1 MTFDFVIDCFP
12 AYTAFSKS
20 KKVLAQLNVIDPD
33 ADVHNYN
40 DPAIHGHKGRK
51 SDSDINKYWGNSI
64 FDTTTTADGGGA
76 QIVSAAEG
84 DEPSTPSTPSESET
98 TSPPS
103 VVEDNTPAE
112 PIEENTSVEPGAEE
126 SE

>member
-33 ADVHNYN
+33 ADVHNYS
-40 DPAIHGHKGRK
+40 DKKIHGHEGRSK
-51 SDSDINKYWGNSI
+51 DDEINATWGGSI
-64 FDTTTTADGGGA
+64 FESS
-76 QIVSAAEG
+76 IVSAAEG
-84 DEPSTPSTPSESET
+84 DEPSTPATPSESET
-98 TSPPS
+98 ANTTS

-112 PIEENTSVEPGAEE
+112 PMEENTSVEPGAEE

>member
-33 ADVHNYN
+33 ADVHNYS
-40 DPAIHGHKGRK
+40 DKKIHGHEGRT
-51 SDSDINKYWGNSI
+51 SDVDVNTTWGGSI
-64 FDTTTTADGGGA
+64 FES
-76 QIVSAAEG
+76 QVNSAAEG

-98 TSPPS
+98 TNTAS

-112 PIEENTSVEPGAEE
+112 PIEEHASVEPVAEE

>member
-33 ADVHNYN
+33 ADVHNYSDKN
-40 DPAIHGHKGRK
+40 IHGHEGRT
-51 SDSDINKYWGNSI
+51 SDTDINTTWGGSI
-64 FDTTTTADGGGA
+64 FEA
-76 QIVSAAEG
+76 QVVSAAEG

-98 TSPPS
+98 ASTAS

>member
-40 DPAIHGHKGRK
+40 DPDVHGHKGRK
-51 SDSDINKYWGNSI
+51 GDGDINKYWGDSI
-64 FDTTTTADGGGA
+64 FDTTAASGGGA
-76 QIVSAAEG
+76 QVVSAAEG
-84 DEPSTPSTPSESET
+84 DETSTPSTPPESET
-98 TSPPS
+98 TSTTS

-112 PIEENTSVEPGAEE
+112 PIEENTSVEPVAEE

>member
-40 DPAIHGHKGRK
+40 DTTIHGHKGRTK
-51 SDSDINKYWGNSI
+51 DEDIKDTWGGSI
-64 FDTTTTADGGGA
+64 FES
-76 QIVSAAEG
+76 QVNSAAEG
-84 DEPSTPSTPSESET
+84 DETSTPSTSSESENTST
-98 TSPPS
+98 TP